1 MKILH
6 VITGLY
12 QGGAENAL
20 FNLCVSTSN
29 KDITHI
35 VISLAPSGYY
45 SNLFLQNNIKC
56 YHLDMKSNRIHI
68 QDCIK
73 LFNIIKEVKP
83 DILQTWMYHADFI
96 GGLIGK
102 FAGVKSIIWGIH
114 NYNVKILPLSTR
126 IIIKLCSF
134 LSYILPNKIVI
145 CANASIPIHLKVGY
159 KNNFETIQLG
169 YDENKFYFKQTSYNE
184 ERTFL
189 NIPYNEFVIGCVA
202 RWDPQK
208 NHENLL
214 DALVLLDNNMTNLK
228 SLTCIF
234 VGTNMHENNL
244 ELVSMIKKKEYK
256 KIKIILY
263 GPTDKVID
271 LMSSFDV
278 KVLPSLGE
286 AFPNVL
292 AEAMLCK
299 VPCIATNVGDVKEIV
314 NDTGWIV
321 PSSNQFQLYKAIE
334 EAINLFNCDQ
344 KNWIC
349 RKNSC
354 RNRIVSEFSLTKMNK
369 NYIELWKRSL

>member
-6 VITGLY
+6 IITGLY

-20 FNLCVSTSN
+20 YKLCISSSSDN
-29 KDITHI
+29 IEHI
-35 VISLAPSGYY
+35 VVSLSPSGFY

-56 YHLDMKSNRIHI
+56 YHLDMKSNRIHLY
-68 QDCIK
+68 DCIK
-73 LFNIIKEVKP
+73 LFKIIKKVKP

-96 GGLIGK
+96 GGLIAK

-114 NYNVKILPLSTR
+114 NYNVKVLPLTTR

-134 LSYILPNKIVI
+134 LSYIIPNKIII
-145 CANASIPIHLKVGY
+145 CANASKPVHLKIGY

-169 YDENKFYFKQTSYNE
+169 YDENILYFKQKSYNE
-184 ERTFL
+184 IRSFL
-189 NIPYNEFVIGCVA
+189 NIPNNEFVIGCVA

-208 NHENLL
+208 NQENLL
-214 DALVLLDNNMTNLK
+214 DALVLLDNNMTNLN

-234 VGTNMHENNL
+234 VGANMNDNNS
-244 ELVSMIKKKEYK
+244 ELVSMIKMKSYK

-263 GPTDKVID
+263 GPTDNIID

-299 VPCIATNVGDVKEIV
+299 VPCIATDVGDVNEIIK
-314 NDTGWIV
+314 NTGWLV
-321 PSSNQFQLYKAIE
+321 PSSNPVKLYKVIE
-334 EAINLFNCDQ
+334 EAINLFHRDQ
-344 KNWIC
+344 KTWID

-354 RNRIVSEFSLTKMNK
+354 RNRIISEFSLTKMNK
-369 NYIELWKRSL
+369 KYLELWKKYL